1 MQVCVLCNVTLKHCE
16 RQNPTMLG
24 EGFGGGPKQVPELAQ
39 TRNKNKTFE
48 IKYQIPRYLE
58 SKRK

>member
-16 RQNPTMLG
+16 RQYPTMLG

-39 TRNKNKTFE
+39 TRKKKQD
-48 IKYQIPRYLE
+48 I
-58 SKRK
+58 

>member
-24 EGFGGGPKQVPELAQ
+24 GFGGGPKQVPELAQ
-39 TRNKNKTFE
+39 TRKKKQD
-48 IKYQIPRYLE
+48 I
-58 SKRK
+58 